1 MAIQTQV
8 LFNGKLDPEDYN
20 LIQAQAD
27 SCVAAGT
34 TDGVIT
40 YDPDTATVQGPGV
53 KVERTWTTQQ
63 AAEDWITFI
72 STFNP
77 ASAVI
82 VNV

>member
-8 LFNGKLDPEDYN
+8 LFNVKLDQAEYD
-20 LIQAQAD
+20 LIQAQVEI
-27 SCVAAGT
+27 CVAAGT

-40 YDPDTATVQGPGV
+40 YDPDTAEAQDPGV
-53 KVERTWTTQQ
+53 KIERTWTTQQ

-77 ASAVI
+77 VSAVI